1 SCRSGK
7 SRPLS
12 PRAGGRPPAVSISS
26 SMSRYASA
34 DPTLGTKLAA
44 VALVIIVAGCATR
57 SRAPVEERSTPPP
70 LPPAVA
76 TPAPASP
83 VSPEPET
90 RPPPTY
96 VVKRGDTLYK
106 IALDKG
112 LAYCHIATA

>member
-1 SCRSGK
+1 
-7 SRPLS
+7 
-12 PRAGGRPPAVSISS
+12 
-26 SMSRYASA
+26 A

-57 SRAPVEERSTPPP
+57 SRAPVEERSTLPSR
-70 LPPAVA
+70 PPAVA

-96 VVKRGDTLYK
+96 VVRRGDTLYK
-106 IALDKG
+106 IALDNG
-112 LAYCHIATA
+112 LDYRELAAWNAIDKVKVMREGTWV